1 MNSSLAKKLRLV
13 FLAIGGVILAYL
25 IHKIGID
32 TILTNI
38 RHLGWWFVPIFCLG
52 IIWYSLYTIAWRQFL
67 RRLPGNISFWELFR
81 IKITGE
87 AANTLTPMNFL
98 GGDPLRVYLLKKNFP
113 ATEGAASVVV
123 DRTLYAVGTLTVI
136 ALGIIAAFL
145 HFEKLPSNIKY
156 GVPIVMIIAGAF
168 MAFILIHQRKGLFS
182 LLMSLCRRLHIKKS
196 FSERTIERFEKL
208 DAQIMEFYEFSHR
221 GFWLA
226 LACHIGGR
234 LLGIV
239 EVYAIGRVVSDEFTF
254 FAALI
259 LTALAPIVNAV
270 FAFVPGALGI
280 MEGAYGGVL
289 YLLHI
294 DPSIGITIQ
303 IAKRL
308 RAAIWILIGLLFL
321 GVGQREKALHTE
333 LVEKEL

>member
-1 MNSSLAKKLRLV
+1 MSSSFAKKLRIV
-13 FLAIGGVILAYL
+13 FLLVGGALLAYL
-25 IHKIGID
+25 IHKIGVN

-38 RHLGWWFVPIFCLG
+38 GALGWWFIPIFCIG
-52 IIWYSLYTIAWRQFL
+52 IVWYSLYTVAWRQFL
-67 RRLPGNISFWELFR
+67 GRLDGKISFWKLFR

-87 AANTLTPMNFL
+87 AANTLTPINFL

-113 ATEGAASVVV
+113 ATESAASVVV

-136 ALGIIAAFL
+136 TLGIIAAFL
-145 HFEKLPSNIKY
+145 HFDNLPTNIQY
-156 GVPIVMIIAGAF
+156 GVPVVMVIVLAF

-182 LLMSLCRRLHIKKS
+182 LLMTLCRRLHIKKS
-196 FSERTIERFEKL
+196 FSERTIVRFEKL
-208 DAQIMEFYEFSHR
+208 DAQIIEFYKLSHK

-234 LLGIV
+234 LLGV
-239 EVYAIGRVVSDEFTF
+239 AEVYVIGRVVSDEFTI

-280 MEGAYGGVL
+280 LEGAYGGML

-308 RAAIWILIGLLFL
+308 RATIWILIGLLFL

-333 LVEKEL
+333 LVEGEL

>member
-1 MNSSLAKKLRLV
+1 MNSSFAKKLRIV
-13 FLAIGGVILAYL
+13 FLAIGGVLLAYL
-25 IHKIGID
+25 IHKIGLD
-32 TILTNI
+32 TILSNI
-38 RHLGWWFVPIFCLG
+38 RAVGWWFIPIFCIG
-52 IIWYSLYTIAWRQFL
+52 IVWYLLYTVAWRQFL
-67 RRLPGNISFWELFR
+67 SRLAGKISFWELFR

-123 DRTLYAVGTLTVI
+123 DRTLYAIGTLTVI
-136 ALGIIAAFL
+136 TLGIIAAFM
-145 HFEKLPSNIKY
+145 HFDDLPTNIQY
-156 GVPIVMIIAGAF
+156 GVPIIMIIAGAF

-182 LLMSLCRRLHIKKS
+182 LLMSLCKRLHIKKS

-208 DAQIMEFYEFSHR
+208 DAQIIKFYELSHR

-226 LACHIGGR
+226 LACHIVGR
-234 LLGIV
+234 MLGVV
-239 EVYAIGRVVSDEFTF
+239 EVYAIGRVVSDEFTI

-308 RAAIWILIGLLFL
+308 RATIWICIGLLFL
-321 GVGQREKALHTE
+321 GIGQRKKALNTE
-333 LVEKEL
+333 LVEGEL